1 MTTIERKRRLKN
13 KIDISDE
20 ETLERI
26 EKLLLEEEVYKLSE
40 KQILKVNEATLEYEN
55 GNSTLNEDEQ
65 KEIKR
70 WFLEQEK

>member
-26 EKLLLEEEVYKLSE
+26 EKLLEEEEVYKLSE